1 MRNYI
6 FLEQIDEG
14 TTFKR
19 STVLGK
25 FHLPTAEEAFSAKRE
40 FAINFFKEHYPDA
53 DINDFIKN
61 DYSFQKEEQAVH
73 FFQLRGP
80 PRISHR
86 ISRKT
91 PRMTEKTRNIAINP
105 ASPETISSNSIRPVP
120 VIFCPISIAKVKT
133 TMTVKV

>member
-1 MRNYI
+1 MLKMRNYI

-61 DYSFQKEEQAVH
+61 DYSFQKEEQVVYVTDEKLACRC
-73 FFQLRGP
+73 FALFD
-80 PRISHR
+80 ISFPDGGSYSL
-86 ISRKT
+86 ILL
-91 PRMTEKTRNIAINP
+91 
-105 ASPETISSNSIRPVP
+105 
-120 VIFCPISIAKVKT
+120 
-133 TMTVKV
+133 